1 MPSVLF
7 TANRGD
13 DWEWQVQI
21 LLDDSDV
28 PITGLSMATDILV
41 PLKRFA
47 DDANYAILGQGDV
60 IDDSNALLILRFSN
74 TETAKLTPGF
84 WWSEIAFTFEGAGTI
99 KRTAGPFA
107 IAVRGDLTP

>member
-7 TANRGD
+7 TAVRGD

-28 PITGLSMATDILV
+28 PITGLSLATEIV
-41 PLKRFA
+41 CPLKRYA
-47 DDANYAILGQGDV
+47 DDAVPAIIGSAQV
-60 IDDSNALLILRFSN
+60 IDDSNALLVLKYPSDQTRTLI
-74 TETAKLTPGF
+74 PGY
-84 WWSEIAFTFEGAGTI
+84 WWSEIAFTFDGSGQI

-107 IAVRGDLTP
+107 IAVRGDLNP